1 MEYHVVSMDSGA
13 TYAPDGTE
21 FNNMQILGCVE
32 AGNVIEARK
41 KFMEENKDM
50 MSHGYEDKF
59 PLRFYVV
66 DDALDPLDDDI
77 FFAYSLKENEMTFL
91 GLTVGSLRVPLDD
104 ETKKF
109 LEENDVPEGEII
121 ELYEDDVRE
130 LYHKVVSKLMASI

>member
-50 MSHGYEDKF
+50 M
-59 PLRFYVV
+59 
-66 DDALDPLDDDI
+66 
-77 FFAYSLKENEMTFL
+77 LKELNQML
-91 GLTVGSLRVPLDD
+91 IDLVLVRRGDIDGLFDTCKYKER
-104 ETKKF
+104 TI
-109 LEENDVPEGEII
+109 NI
-121 ELYEDDVRE
+121 RN
-130 LYHKVVSKLMASI
+130 